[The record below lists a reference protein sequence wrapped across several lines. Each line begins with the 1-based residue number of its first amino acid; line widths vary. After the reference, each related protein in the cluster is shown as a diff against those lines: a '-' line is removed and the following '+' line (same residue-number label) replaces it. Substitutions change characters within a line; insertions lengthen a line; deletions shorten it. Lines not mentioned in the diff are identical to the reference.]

1 MKNLGQ
7 TKNEN
12 TRFNNNR
19 TAPEVRDNLDSRSNE
34 EFDTLGGK
42 TTNNNKPTKEDKLKK
57 KPKES

>member
-12 TRFNNNR
+12 TKFNNNR

-34 EFDTLGGK
+34 EYDVKGDKITHHE
-42 TTNNNKPTKEDKLKK
+42 KPTKEEKVKK
-57 KPKES
+57 HKA